1 MKKSIVK
8 IMCFVQVLVV
18 STTIVNIAYADTT
31 ELPTYKKVVKGKVI
45 DKSDEKKVYSV
56 DVTWGAMD
64 FTYTRTITPVWNEQT
79 HDYDEQTN
87 ASWSA
92 VGNYIQFTNH
102 SNTEVTASMS
112 YQKASGY
119 SGVNGTFSKGRLVLP
134 SALGKSM
141 NATELT
147 GRCDFT
153 LSGQLDGDS
162 STSREIGKI
171 KVVIY

>member
-1 MKKSIVK
+1 MKKSIVM
-8 IMCFVQVLVV
+8 IVCFVQVLVA
-18 STTIVNIAYADTT
+18 SISIANIAYGDT
-31 ELPTYKKVVKGKVI
+31 ELPTYKKIVKGKVV
-45 DKSDEKKVYSV
+45 DSTDNKKVYSV
-56 DVTWGAMD
+56 DVTWGAMN
-64 FTYTRTITPVWNEQT
+64 FTYTRIITPVWNEQT
-79 HDYDEQTN
+79 KDYAQQTN
-87 ASWSA
+87 AKWSA
-92 VGNYIQFTNH
+92 AGNYIQFTNH
-102 SNTEVTASMS
+102 SNSEVTASML

-119 SGVNGTFSKGRLVLP
+119 SSLNGTFSKRRLVLP

-171 KVVIY
+171 KVVIN

>member
-1 MKKSIVK
+1 MKKSIVM
-8 IMCFVQVLVV
+8 IVCFVQVLVA
-18 STTIVNIAYADTT
+18 SISIANIAYGDTDS
-31 ELPTYKKVVKGKVI
+31 PTYKKIVKGKVVDST
-45 DKSDEKKVYSV
+45 DKKKVYSV

-79 HDYDEQTN
+79 HNYDEQTN

-102 SNTEVTASMS
+102 SNIEVTASMS

-119 SGVNGTFSKGRLVLP
+119 SSVNGTFSKGRLVLP

-147 GRCDFT
+147 GRCDFN

-171 KVVIY
+171 KVVIN

>member
-8 IMCFVQVLVV
+8 IVCFVQVLVA
-18 STTIVNIAYADTT
+18 SISIVNIAYADTT

-56 DVTWGAMD
+56 DVTWGSMD

-79 HDYDEQTN
+79 KDYDQQTN
-87 ASWSA
+87 AKWSA

-102 SNTEVTASMS
+102 SNIEVTASMS
-112 YQKASGY
+112 YQKGRGY
-119 SGVNGTFSKGRLVLP
+119 SSVNGTFSKGRLVLP